1 MLKLQYDFFFGYFF
15 LYCRI
20 EASNLILFSRMK
32 YELEYNLNCSPKV
45 LFSRLSTPEGL
56 SEWFADDVTMDGNL
70 FTFRWGK
77 SESKARLTVVKENK
91 LVRFEWDD
99 GSGEK
104 ESSFF
109 EFRIIVHDITGDLAL
124 LITDFA
130 EPDEKEDA
138 IYLWDTQI
146 NDLRRI
152 LGS

>member
-1 MLKLQYDFFFGYFF
+1 MRIKYD
-15 LYCRI
+15 
-20 EASNLILFSRMK
+20 
-32 YELEYNLNCSPKV
+32 LEYTLNCSPKV
-45 LFSRLSTPEGL
+45 LFSRLSTAAGL
-56 SEWFADDVTMDGNL
+56 SEWFADDVTVEGNL
-70 FTFRWGK
+70 FTFHW
-77 SESKARLTVVKENK
+77 SKTEYKANLTAVKENK

-99 GSGEK
+99 NGEDK
-104 ESSFF
+104 ETNFF

-146 NDLRRI
+146 NDLKRV

>member
-1 MLKLQYDFFFGYFF
+1 
-15 LYCRI
+15 
-20 EASNLILFSRMK
+20 MK
-32 YELEYNLNCSPKV
+32 YELEYTINCSPKV

-56 SEWFADDVTMDGNL
+56 SEWFADDVTIDGDL

-77 SESKARLTVVKENK
+77 SESKARLSAIKENK

-99 GSGEK
+99 DRGDK
-104 ESSFF
+104 ESNFF
-109 EFRIIVHDITGDLAL
+109 EFKIIVHDLTGDLAL

-138 IYLWDTQI
+138 IYLWDAQI
-146 NDLRRI
+146 NDLKRI

>member
-1 MLKLQYDFFFGYFF
+1 
-15 LYCRI
+15 
-20 EASNLILFSRMK
+20 MK

-56 SEWFADDVTMDGNL
+56 SEWFADDVTIDGGM
-70 FTFRWGK
+70 FTFRWGN
-77 SESKARLTVVKENK
+77 SESKARLAIVKENK

-99 GSGEK
+99 KSGDK
-104 ESSFF
+104 ESNFF

-138 IYLWDTQI
+138 IYLWDAQI
-146 NDLRRI
+146 NDLKRI

>member
-1 MLKLQYDFFFGYFF
+1 
-15 LYCRI
+15 
-20 EASNLILFSRMK
+20 MK

-56 SEWFADDVTMDGNL
+56 SEWFADDVTIDGDM

-77 SESKARLTVVKENK
+77 SESKARLAIIKENK
-91 LVRFEWDD
+91 LVKFEWDD
-99 GSGEK
+99 DSVDK
-104 ESSFF
+104 ESNFF

-146 NDLRRI
+146 NDLKRI

>member
-1 MLKLQYDFFFGYFF
+1 MRIKYD
-15 LYCRI
+15 
-20 EASNLILFSRMK
+20 
-32 YELEYNLNCSPKV
+32 LEYTINCSPKV
-45 LFSRLSTPEGL
+45 LFSRLSTAAGL
-56 SEWFADDVTMDGNL
+56 SEWFADDVTVEGNL
-70 FTFRWGK
+70 FTFHWGK
-77 SESKARLTVVKENK
+77 TEYKANLTSVKENK

-99 GSGEK
+99 NGEDK
-104 ESSFF
+104 ETNFF

-146 NDLRRI
+146 NDLKRI